1 MRRRRV
7 LQPQRQPVKAAYE
20 HFPKY
25 AETFG
30 PEVADLCDLAGFPPD
45 EEQQLALDA
54 LFGITSEGLPTTFEF
69 WMIAARQN
77 LKTGFLKQAALGWLF
92 VTQET
97 LISWSAHELDTTR
110 EAFRDLTFLIE
121 NTPSL
126 AKRLLPGPTNGIYRG
141 SGLEAIELAPTKAC
155 PQGQRVKFKART
167 KGGARGLTGSKV
179 ILDEGFAVKP
189 EHVGSIVPI
198 LSTKPAGQIVGGSS
212 AGRSDSDYL
221 RSVRDRGRVGSS
233 PRLGYVEYCAPEGVC
248 EQPKCTHERGTSGC
262 AADNLDYLQMANTAL
277 GRRITVQYIRDEREA
292 LPPAEFVR
300 ERLGWWDAPDLAE
313 APLISK
319 AMWRDLIDPDSAPVD
334 PVSFGVYVN
343 KSQTQAAIGVAGYR
357 SDGLY
362 HVGIVPADRDEPG
375 VASLPGTAWI
385 PDRLLQLRDDWGPCA
400 IVIDERSEA
409 GALIPDLRKLGIEVV
424 STNATGMA
432 QACGKTLSIV
442 KGRELRHRGARPLQ
456 DSVIAGKRRD
466 LADAWAWDRKDPDSD
481 ITQLVAVTL
490 ALHGLVVH
498 GQPRQ
503 TEIWGFFS

>member
-1 MRRRRV
+1 M
-7 LQPQRQPVKAAYE
+7 QPTRQPVKAAYE
-20 HFPKY
+20 HFPEY
-25 AETFG
+25 SYTLG
-30 PEVADLCDLAGFPPD
+30 PEVADLCDRVGFPPD
-45 EEQQLALDA
+45 EEQQRALDA
-54 LFGITSEGLPTTFEF
+54 LFGYTSDGLPTTFEF

-77 LKTGFLKQAALGWLF
+77 LKTGWLKQACLGWLF
-92 VTQET
+92 VTQEA

-121 NTPSL
+121 NRPSL

-198 LSTKPAGQIVGGSS
+198 LSTKPKGQIVGGSS
-212 AGRSDSDYL
+212 AGRADSDYL
-221 RSVRDRGRVGSS
+221 REVRDRGRNKTS
-233 PRLGYVEYCAPEGVC
+233 PRLGYVEYCAPDAEQAC
-248 EQPKCTHERGTSGC
+248 EQGKKCTHERGTRGC
-262 AADNLDYLQMANTAL
+262 AADNLDYLRMANTAL
-277 GRRITVQYIRDEREA
+277 ERRITIQYIRDEREA

-300 ERLGWWDAPDLAE
+300 ERLGWWDEPDLAD

-319 AMWRDLIDPDSAPVD
+319 TMWRELVDPLSVPTD
-334 PVSFGVYVN
+334 PVSFGIYVN

-357 SDGLY
+357 PDGLY

-375 VASLPGTAWI
+375 IASKAGMDWI
-385 PDRLLQLRDDWGPCA
+385 PDRMLQLRDDWGPCA
-400 IVIDERSEA
+400 IVVDEKSEA
-409 GALIPDLRKLGIEVV
+409 GAIIPDLVALGIEVIT
-424 STNATGMA
+424 TNATRYA
-432 QACGKTLSIV
+432 QACGKALSIV
-442 KGRELRHRGARPLQ
+442 KGKEVRHRGARPLQ

-490 ALHGLVVH
+490 ALNGLIVN

-503 TEIWGFFS
+503 TEVWGFLS